1 MIAVMRRRR
10 FLAAAGAAW
19 AVPACAAG
27 GPARVA
33 AASDLQFALPEL
45 AALFERTHAEP
56 VTLNFGSSGNFARQL
71 RQGAPVDL
79 YLSADEAFVFQLAD
93 AGLTRDRGALYALG
107 RIALLVPAASAIPLD
122 AQLDGLRHMWAPAQR
137 FAIANP
143 EHAPYGRAAREA
155 LQAAGLWARLEPGL
169 VLGENVS
176 QATQF
181 VSSGAAQAGITA
193 ASLALAPPV
202 AAQTRHHLIAESLHR
217 PLRQR
222 MVLLKGARPAA
233 VAFFDYLATPPAR
246 AILARYGFAAPPGP
260 S

>member
-1 MIAVMRRRR
+1 MTAVRRRR
-10 FLAAAGAAW
+10 FIAAAAAAW
-19 AVPACAAG
+19 VLPACADG

-45 AALFERTHAEP
+45 AALFERTQGRQ
-56 VTLNFGSSGNFARQL
+56 VLLNFGSSGNFARQI

-79 YLSADEAFVFQLAD
+79 FLSADEGFVFQLAE
-93 AGLTRDRGALYALG
+93 AGLTRDAGALYARG
-107 RIALLVPAASAIPLD
+107 RIALLVPAASTLVLD
-122 AQLDGLRHMWAPAQR
+122 AGLNGLRRGWTPAQR

-155 LQAAGLWARLEPGL
+155 LQQAGLWPRIEPSL

-202 AAQTRHHLIAESLHR
+202 AARTRHQVLDESLHR
-217 PLRQR
+217 PLCQR
-222 MVLLKGARPAA
+222 MVLLQRARPAA
-233 VAFFDYLATPPAR
+233 QAFFDFLATPPAR
-246 AILARYGFAAPPGP
+246 AVFARFGFSAP
-260 S
+260 